1 MYVEFLWNCS
11 GVVVFAFFI
20 NPIGASAINPGT
32 QNLGPIHPHHPSSRG
47 AFTLTSVVSS
57 TGPALPNWILPETPV
72 AVAGFQRPQVNS
84 VRDHRDG
91 TSSSRRESSTGIDCE
106 THCQPVPIRVR
117 KQTSK
122 LTITQATRLLDA
134 EVHELRGK
142 ITGFDPTWAGRSHG
156 QGLNQRG
163 DKARAIGPGRY
174 GMGVISNGINGYNR
188 ALTNTANFTCPL
200 VL

>member
-1 MYVEFLWNCS
+1 M
-11 GVVVFAFFI
+11 VFAFFI

-47 AFTLTSVVSS
+47 AFTLTSVASS

-91 TSSSRRESSTGIDCE
+91 TSSSRRESSTGIDLRDSLPAGAN
-106 THCQPVPIRVR
+106 TR
-117 KQTSK
+117 KKANIK

-174 GMGVISNGINGYNR
+174 GMGVISSGIGVAGFWSGLRSFWLQNR
-188 ALTNTANFTCPL
+188 
-200 VL
+200 

>member
-1 MYVEFLWNCS
+1 M
-11 GVVVFAFFI
+11 
-20 NPIGASAINPGT
+20 
-32 QNLGPIHPHHPSSRG
+32 
-47 AFTLTSVVSS
+47 
-57 TGPALPNWILPETPV
+57 
-72 AVAGFQRPQVNS
+72 NS
-84 VRDHRDG
+84 VRDHGDG
-91 TSSSRRESSTGIDCE
+91 TSSSRKESSTGIDCE

-142 ITGFDPTWAGRSHG
+142 INGFDPTWAGRSHG

-174 GMGVISNGINGYNR
+174 GMGVIHRG
-188 ALTNTANFTCPL
+188 LL
-200 VL
+200 VLQGVGVGSGVFGFSDVKVSSKFGQKALICL

>member
-47 AFTLTSVVSS
+47 ASTLTSVASS
-57 TGPALPNWILPETPV
+57 TGPALPNWILPANPV

-84 VRDHRDG
+84 VRNHRDG

-134 EVHELRGK
+134 EVHKSRGK
-142 ITGFDPTWAGRSHG
+142 NTTGFDPTWAGRSHG
-156 QGLNQRG
+156 QGLNHRG

-174 GMGVISNGINGYNR
+174 GSD
-188 ALTNTANFTCPL
+188 
-200 VL
+200 

>member
-1 MYVEFLWNCS
+1 MVPLFSKGTGERHFLVPPQVPAPVGRMVRKSRYDACLTPTACRSISSPS
-11 GVVVFAFFI
+11 GPTSSVLYLTACWPRPVTFQRATSLPTLRKVGRKEQLVFAFFI

-47 AFTLTSVVSS
+47 AFTLTSVASS

-117 KQTSK
+117 KQTS
-122 LTITQATRLLDA
+122 
-134 EVHELRGK
+134 
-142 ITGFDPTWAGRSHG
+142 
-156 QGLNQRG
+156 N
-163 DKARAIGPGRY
+163 
-174 GMGVISNGINGYNR
+174 
-188 ALTNTANFTCPL
+188 
-200 VL
+200 

>member
-1 MYVEFLWNCS
+1 MSL
-11 GVVVFAFFI
+11 VFAFFI

-106 THCQPVPIRVR
+106 THCHPVPIRVR
-117 KQTSK
+117 KQTSCWSIIQGPVRPNQVSREQR
-122 LTITQATRLLDA
+122 THESSVCIA
-134 EVHELRGK
+134 EESRTV
-142 ITGFDPTWAGRSHG
+142 
-156 QGLNQRG
+156 
-163 DKARAIGPGRY
+163 
-174 GMGVISNGINGYNR
+174 
-188 ALTNTANFTCPL
+188 
-200 VL
+200 

>member
-1 MYVEFLWNCS
+1 M
-11 GVVVFAFFI
+11 
-20 NPIGASAINPGT
+20 
-32 QNLGPIHPHHPSSRG
+32 
-47 AFTLTSVVSS
+47 
-57 TGPALPNWILPETPV
+57 
-72 AVAGFQRPQVNS
+72 NS

-117 KQTSK
+117 KQTSR

-134 EVHELRGK
+134 EVHELRGN
-142 ITGFDPTWAGRSHG
+142 ITGFYPTWACRSHG

-174 GMGVISNGINGYNR
+174 GMGVIRSGSNSCNR
-188 ALTNTANFTCPL
+188 AITNTTSFSCPL
-200 VL
+200 VLSLRFTSASSVFYSYSYWHWQFALIWVVVLVVILVVFSGQYYHYLFF

>member
-1 MYVEFLWNCS
+1 MRLPSSVFFICSYFLL
-11 GVVVFAFFI
+11 VFAFFI

-47 AFTLTSVVSS
+47 ASTLTSVASS

-142 ITGFDPTWAGRSHG
+142 ITGFTEVGCPE
-156 QGLNQRG
+156 
-163 DKARAIGPGRY
+163 
-174 GMGVISNGINGYNR
+174 R
-188 ALTNTANFTCPL
+188 ALTQARKRR
-200 VL
+200 V